1 MPPPREG
8 ARASA
13 CEGLHPCPV
22 RPPAGLVPW
31 SPASRGWHTVGAHAQ
46 ALWAPVGTTAGP
58 LPTSPWARGPGGP
71 AWPLGSTELDCSP
84 SARRQRWVWRWPRA
98 GSTEKEPGFPVTG
111 VPAPACSCQRR
122 AGARDAVTAAKGM
135 WILVWAEPCQA
146 GDGAFTQGMERHHPR
161 GHCLPAS
168 WT

>member
-1 MPPPREG
+1 M
-8 ARASA
+8 
-13 CEGLHPCPV
+13 H
-22 RPPAGLVPW
+22 
-31 SPASRGWHTVGAHAQ
+31 
-46 ALWAPVGTTAGP
+46 
-58 LPTSPWARGPGGP
+58 PGGFWGP
-71 AWPLGSTELDCSP
+71 RVWDWAHVLGPEHSAEL
-84 SARRQRWVWRWPRA
+84 WVSGAQTPWPRA

-146 GDGAFTQGMERHHPR
+146 GDGAFTQGTERHHPR